1 MMYAKRSIIIFIG
14 IVLIAM
20 GSSGWTAEN
29 YPNKTI
35 QFIVPVA
42 AGGAIDLSARI
53 IAAKIQE
60 SWGQPVIVVNKPGAG
75 GAIGAAFVATS
86 KADGYTLLAYA
97 GGGGF
102 ECLPILNP
110 TVTYKV
116 SDFVPIASVM
126 KTPQV
131 AIPHKDFPAKT
142 FAEMVEYV
150 KTHPGTVSYASIG
163 IGNYGHLLMELLKQS
178 RNIQLDIQQIPYPG
192 GAPAL
197 TAVLGN
203 HCQVGILP
211 LGVVTKL
218 VASGEIRALTVFSTK
233 RSPFLPQVST
243 AVEQGY
249 PELIGETYFI
259 YYAPARTPLPIVKK
273 LQDIIA
279 KIMQDKGVAEKMA
292 NFDVTVDFMNSQ
304 DTQRF
309 LDHSVKTL
317 EPVIRKANISIK

>member
-1 MMYAKRSIIIFIG
+1 MDGKKAIIIFIG
-14 IVLIAM
+14 IVFLLM
-20 GSSGWTAEN
+20 GSSGWAGES
-29 YPNKTI
+29 YPSQTI

-42 AGGAIDLSARI
+42 AGGAIDLSTRI
-53 IAAKIQE
+53 IGAKIQE
-60 SWGQPVIVVNKPGAG
+60 YWGQTVIVVNKPGAG
-75 GAIGAAFVATS
+75 GAIGAGFVATS
-86 KADGYTLLAYA
+86 KPDGYTLLSYA

-102 ECLPILNP
+102 ECLPIMNP

-116 SDFVPIASVM
+116 SDFIPIAAVM

-131 AIPHKDFPAKT
+131 AIAHKDFPAKT

-150 KTHPGTVSYASIG
+150 KKHPGNLSWASIG
-163 IGNYGHLLMELLKQS
+163 IGNYGHLLMELLKQT

-192 GAPAL
+192 GAPAV

-211 LGVVTKL
+211 LGVVTKH

-233 RSPFLPQVST
+233 RSSFLPQVST
-243 AVEQGY
+243 AVEQGF

-259 YYAPARTPLPIVKK
+259 YYAPAKTPLPIVKK

-279 KIMQDKGVAEKMA
+279 KIIQDKGIAEKMHT
-292 NFDVTVDFMNSQ
+292 FDVAVEFMNSQ
-304 DTQRF
+304 DTQSF
-309 LDHSVKTL
+309 LDRSVKTL
-317 EPVIRKANISIK
+317 EPVIRKANILIK